1 MTVRNRFLFLGLF
14 LVFPGVS
21 AQAASP
27 VASIHM
33 PGSSQK
39 TGPVFDRLDIP
50 LTQETIAVAVN
61 PGQSLDDQA
70 VILVPGGGAQPGS
83 FKVQTQF
90 ETVATI
96 KDERSTNPDPLSWKR
111 YRSEW
116 KDLQPVG
123 NLEYRMPTYAEEN
136 EVRFPMVS
144 PMEMYLAALKSEGP
158 RWKEVLLH
166 AKAPSDYAV
175 GVGISTV
182 RLRVLVQDGN
192 EWREL
197 NQIEF
202 RLPPPA
208 GC

>member
-1 MTVRNRFLFLGLF
+1 MTLRNCFLFLGLF
-14 LVFPGVS
+14 LVLPGVS

-39 TGPVFDRLDIP
+39 TGHVFDRLDIP
-50 LTQETIAVAVN
+50 LTQDTIAVALN

-70 VILVPGGGAQPGS
+70 VVLVPADGAQPGS

-90 ETVATI
+90 ETMATI
-96 KDERSTNPDPLSWKR
+96 KDEGPSPNPLSWKR

-123 NLEYRMPTYAEEN
+123 NLEYRMPTYTEED
-136 EVRFPMVS
+136 EVRFAMVS

-202 RLPPPA
+202 SLPLST

>member
-1 MTVRNRFLFLGLF
+1 MTLRNRFLSLGLF
-14 LVFPGVS
+14 LVLPGVS

-39 TGPVFDRLDIP
+39 PGHVFDRRDIP
-50 LTQETIAVAVN
+50 LTQGTVAVALN
-61 PGQSLDDQA
+61 PGQNLDDQA
-70 VILVPGGGAQPGS
+70 VILVPGGAQTGS

-96 KDERSTNPDPLSWKR
+96 KDEGSRPDPLIWKR

-116 KDLQPVG
+116 KDLQQVG
-123 NLEYRMPTYAEEN
+123 NLEYRMPAYTKED
-136 EVRFPMVS
+136 EVRFARVS
-144 PMEMYLAALKSEGP
+144 PMELYLAALQSEGP
-158 RWKEVLLH
+158 RWQEVLLQ
-166 AKAPSDYAV
+166 AKDPSAYPV

-192 EWREL
+192 DWREL
-197 NQIEF
+197 NQVEF
-202 RLPPPA
+202 RLPLPA

>member
-1 MTVRNRFLFLGLF
+1 MTLRNRSLFLGLF
-14 LVFPGVS
+14 LVLAGVS

-39 TGPVFDRLDIP
+39 AGQVFDRLDIP
-50 LTQETIAVAVN
+50 LTQETIAVALN

-70 VILVPGGGAQPGS
+70 VVLVPGGGAQPGR
-83 FKVQTQF
+83 FKVQTRF
-90 ETVATI
+90 ETIATI
-96 KDERSTNPDPLSWKR
+96 KDEGPHPDPLSWKH
-111 YRSEW
+111 YQSEW
-116 KDLQPVG
+116 KDLQQVG
-123 NLEYRMPTYAEEN
+123 NLEYRMPTYTEEDA
-136 EVRFPMVS
+136 VRFSRVS
-144 PMEMYLAALKSEGP
+144 PLEMYLAALQSEGP

-166 AKAPSDYAV
+166 ANAPSDYAV
-175 GVGISTV
+175 GVGISAV
-182 RLRVLVQDGN
+182 RLRVLVQDGD

-202 RLPPPA
+202 RLPLPT

>member
-1 MTVRNRFLFLGLF
+1 MTLRNRFLFLGLF
-14 LVFPGVS
+14 LVLPGVS

-39 TGPVFDRLDIP
+39 TGPVFGRLDIP
-50 LTQETIAVAVN
+50 LTQETIAVALN
-61 PGQSLDDQA
+61 PGQSLDDQT
-70 VILVPGGGAQPGS
+70 VVLVPGGDGQPGS

-96 KDERSTNPDPLSWKR
+96 KDEGPSPNPLNWKHH
-111 YRSEW
+111 RSEW

-123 NLEYRMPTYAEEN
+123 NLEYRMPTYTEED
-136 EVRFPMVS
+136 EVRFPLVS
-144 PMEMYLAALKSEGP
+144 PMEMYLAALKSQGP
-158 RWKEVLLH
+158 RWNEVILH
-166 AKAPSDYAV
+166 AKTPSAYAV

-202 RLPPPA
+202 SLPLPA